1 VTRVRFVSADGS
13 RVSEVEAP
21 AGERLLDVAQAD
33 GQPLEGTCEGQMACS
48 TCHVIVDAAD
58 LDRLPRASEEEEDLL
73 DLAAH
78 VTRTSRLAC
87 QIVLT
92 DALETLTVRMPAAAR
107 NMQGR

>member
-1 VTRVRFVSADGS
+1 MTRVRFVSADGG

-48 TCHVIVDAAD
+48 TCHVIVAAED
-58 LDRLPRASEEEEDLL
+58 FSRLPRASEEEEDLL

-92 DALETLTVRMPAAAR
+92 AEMETLTVRMPGAAR

>member
-1 VTRVRFVSADGS
+1 MTLVRFVSADGA
-13 RVSEVEAP
+13 RVSEVDAP

-48 TCHVIVDAAD
+48 TCHVIVAAED
-58 LDRLPRASEEEEDLL
+58 FAGLPPASEEEEDLL

-78 VTRTSRLAC
+78 ATRTSRLAC

-92 DALETLTVRMPAAAR
+92 AEMETLTVRIPGAAR

>member
-1 VTRVRFVSADGS
+1 MTLIRFISADGS
-13 RVSEVEAP
+13 RVREVRAP

-48 TCHVIVDAAD
+48 TCHVIVDAEDFA
-58 LDRLPRASEEEEDLL
+58 RLPRASEEEEDLL

-78 VTRTSRLAC
+78 ATRTSRLAC
-87 QIVLT
+87 QIR
-92 DALETLTVRMPAAAR
+92 LEDSLESLTVRMPAGSR